1 MKDWAALTA
10 SVLLFLFTACE
21 EVIEV
26 EVPQDSPRLIVDGL
40 IRVDEQE
47 PFVPVRIALSET
59 NSFFE
64 ELPVTQ
70 AENILIQIDRFDTD
84 GNLIENF
91 TSSLAEESPGSG
103 IYIPDPDAT
112 FDQRIPTVLLDENVR
127 FTLQLR
133 HKERQYLAQTWYEP
147 VVPIDFLLQ
156 GRATLFEGDET
167 EVIVSFTDP
176 PGKGDYYLFDFG
188 PREFLVTEDTFYD
201 GQFFQFSYFYEDTI
215 EPGTELEISIMGSD
229 VNFYNYMDLLIEQ
242 SGGQQ
247 GPFQTPVATV
257 RGNVVDV
264 TGLDNQDRFD
274 NADRP
279 DTFPLGYFA
288 IVQEDRKSLIIQ

>member
-1 MKDWAALTA
+1 MKAWASITG
-10 SVLLFLFTACE
+10 LLLVFLLTACE

-26 EVPQDSPRLIVDGL
+26 EVPGDRPRLIVDGL

-47 PFVPVRIALSET
+47 PYVPVRIALSET

-70 AENILIQIDRFDTD
+70 AENIVIQVDRFEAD
-84 GNLIENF
+84 GNLIESF
-91 TSSLAEESPGSG
+91 TSSLAEEAPGTG

-112 FDQRIPTVLLDENVR
+112 FDQRIPTILLDENVR
-127 FTLQLR
+127 FTLQIR
-133 HKERQYLAQTWYEP
+133 HKERQYVAQTWYEP

-167 EVIVSFTDP
+167 EVIVAFTDP

-188 PREFLVTEDTFYD
+188 SSEFLVTEDTFYD
-201 GQFFQFSYFYEDTI
+201 GQFFQFSYFYEDPI
-215 EPGTELEISIMGSD
+215 EPGTVLEIGIMGSD
-229 VNFYNYMDLLIEQ
+229 VTFYNYMDLLIEQ
-242 SGGQQ
+242 SEGQQ

-264 TGLDNQDRFD
+264 TGLNNQDRFD

-279 DTFPLGYFA
+279 EIFPLGYFA
-288 IVQEDRKSLIIQ
+288 IVQEHRRTLIIQ

>member
-1 MKDWAALTA
+1 MFC
-10 SVLLFLFTACE
+10 SFIFSCE

-26 EVPQDSPRLIVDGL
+26 SVPEEPPRLIVNGL
-40 IRVDEQE
+40 IRVDIQE
-47 PFVPVRIALSET
+47 AFVPIRIALTESS
-59 NSFFE
+59 SFFE

-70 AENILIQIDRFDTD
+70 AENILITVERFDED
-84 GNLIENF
+84 GGLIEIL

-112 FDQRIPTVLLDENVR
+112 FDQRIPTIFLNERVR
-127 FTLQLR
+127 FTLQLTHR
-133 HKERQYLAQTWYEP
+133 ERQYLAQTRYQP

-167 EVIVSFTDP
+167 EVLVAFTDP
-176 PGKGDYYLFDFG
+176 PGPGDYYLFDFG
-188 PREFLVTEDTFYD
+188 SAEYLVTEDTFYD
-201 GQFFQFSYFYEDTI
+201 GQFFQFSYFYEDPI
-215 EPGTELEISIMGSD
+215 EPGTELVISIMGAD
-229 VNFYNYMDLLIEQ
+229 LTFYNYMDLLIGQ
-242 SGGQQ
+242 SGDSQ

-274 NADRP
+274 NTDRP
-279 DTFPLGYFA
+279 DIFPLGYFA
-288 IVQEDRKSLIIQ
+288 VVQEEKSRLIIR

>member
-1 MKDWAALTA
+1 MKGVTA
-10 SVLLFLFTACE
+10 ITGLALLFLLCACE

-26 EVPQDSPRLIVDGL
+26 EVPGDRPRLIVDGL
-40 IRVDEQE
+40 IRVDERE

-70 AENILIQIDRFDTD
+70 AENIQIQVERFTD
-84 GNLIENF
+84 DGILIESF
-91 TSSLAEESPGSG
+91 ISSLAEETPGSG

-112 FDQRIPTVLLDENVR
+112 FDQRIPTVFLNEYVR
-127 FTLQLR
+127 FTLQIR
-133 HKERQYLAQTWYEP
+133 HKERQYVAQTWYEP

-176 PGKGDYYLFDFG
+176 AGKGDYYLFDFG
-188 PREFLVTEDTFYD
+188 LSEFLVTEDTFYD
-201 GQFFQFSYFYEDTI
+201 GQFFQFSYFYEDPI

-229 VNFYNYMDLLIEQ
+229 MTFYNYMDLLIEQ
-242 SGGQQ
+242 SGDQQ

-264 TGLDNQDRFD
+264 TGLNNQDRVD

-279 DTFPLGYFA
+279 DIFPLGYFA
-288 IVQEDRKSLIIQ
+288 LVQEQRQSLVIQ

>member
-1 MKDWAALTA
+1 MKGWAAISGLA
-10 SVLLFLFTACE
+10 LLFLLTACE

-26 EVPQDSPRLIVDGL
+26 EVPGDRPRLIVDGL

-47 PFVPVRIALSET
+47 PYVPVRIALSET

-70 AENILIQIDRFDTD
+70 AENIIIQVDRFEAD
-84 GNLIENF
+84 GNLIESF
-91 TSSLAEESPGSG
+91 TSSLAEEAPGTG

-112 FDQRIPTVLLDENVR
+112 FDQRIPTVLLNENVR

-133 HKERQYLAQTWYEP
+133 HKERQYVAQTWYEP
-147 VVPIDFLLQ
+147 VAPIDFLLQ

-167 EVIVSFTDP
+167 EVIVAFTDP

-188 PREFLVTEDTFYD
+188 PAEFLVTEDTFYD
-201 GQFFQFSYFYEDTI
+201 GQFFQFSYFYEDPI
-215 EPGTELEISIMGSD
+215 EPGTELEIGIMGSD
-229 VNFYNYMDLLIEQ
+229 VTFYNYMDLLIGQ

-264 TGLDNQDRFD
+264 TGLNNQDRFD
-274 NADRP
+274 NADRG

>member
-1 MKDWAALTA
+1 MKDWAALIA

-91 TSSLAEESPGSG
+91 TSSLAEETPGSG
-103 IYIPDPDAT
+103 IYIPDPNAT

-133 HKERQYLAQTWYEP
+133 HKDRQYLAQTWYEP
-147 VVPIDFLLQ
+147 VVPINFLLQ

-201 GQFFQFSYFYEDTI
+201 GQFFQFSYFYEDPI
-215 EPGTELEISIMGSD
+215 EPGTELEVSIMGSD

-274 NADRP
+274 NTDRP

>member
-1 MKDWAALTA
+1 MLLGMFLLAGLA
-10 SVLLFLFTACE
+10 SCE

-26 EVPQDSPRLIVDGL
+26 EVPDDIPRLIVDGL

-59 NSFFE
+59 NNFFE

-70 AENILIQIDRFDTD
+70 AENILIQVERFDPE
-84 GNLIENF
+84 GSLIESF
-91 TSSLAEESPGSG
+91 TSSLAEETPGSG

-133 HKERQYLAQTWYEP
+133 HKERQYVAECWYQP

-167 EVIVSFTDP
+167 EVIVAFTDP
-176 PGKGDYYLFDFG
+176 PGKGDYYLFDFA

-201 GQFFQFSYFYEDTI
+201 GQFFQFSYFYEDPI
-215 EPGTELEISIMGSD
+215 DPGTELEISIMGSD
-229 VNFYNYMDLLIEQ
+229 INFYNYMDLLIEQ

-264 TGLDNQDRFD
+264 TGLNNQDRVD

-279 DTFPLGYFA
+279 ETFPLGYFA
-288 IVQEDRKSLIIQ
+288 IVQEQRKSLIIQ